1 MSPTIHKVVAIYVI
15 TESVKSDNEPARTT
29 VRKRYIRRAVAS
41 STAIETSQP
50 VNQSTS
56 QPVKVIEKLLNT
68 GNSKFKHLKLAH

>member
-1 MSPTIHKVVAIYVI
+1 
-15 TESVKSDNEPARTT
+15 VKSDNEPARTT

-56 QPVKVIEKLLNT
+56 QGYREVAEYRKQQVQAFKT
-68 GNSKFKHLKLAH
+68 GSLTTNY